1 MDKLQKKLVAFFT
14 EVTKNVKTGKR
25 QLIMSCISLFLT
37 TAILISAVFCW
48 FSLQEANTVGTMN
61 VDAGNGLRLN
71 YNNNNSN
78 VVEITQDMSFRPVSS
93 VKGQNLYF
101 PSDGSFFTKD
111 TLEEKTEEIT
121 YRAAT
126 AGDKNFSFLQFD
138 FALTSFTDGTEV
150 FIDENDTYIRE
161 HNNQPEK
168 PVAIPAMR
176 VAFLYDN
183 GKNSVV
189 MNPTKKERSVKA
201 VDLVNF
207 GTGECLKTTT
217 QVSRPFSYYT
227 ASNGQSLF
235 TLKEGETQK
244 MSVVIWLEGTDK
256 DCVNKIIGK
265 QLDINIKFTTT
276 WNNMDEITFKDVS
289 GTKWISKL
297 LKNNAQLQLVYTDA
311 KNAETTYDMT
321 GSGEQFT
328 CKIPKTIDNGIT
340 FRLTTA
346 NNVYE
351 WKTEPDGTPSTYRGK
366 NVTYYA
372 KGEEEDPRGYW
383 KTSDTDSDIEINV
396 PEEEW

>member
-161 HNNQPEK
+161 HGNQPDN

-235 TLKEGETQK
+235 TLKEGETQT

-256 DCVNKIIGK
+256 DCVNDIIGK

-289 GTKWISKL
+289 GNKWISKL
-297 LKNNAQLQLVYTDA
+297 LKMLKWIVFQLA
-311 KNAETTYDMT
+311 MAFEKN
-321 GSGEQFT
+321 S
-328 CKIPKTIDNGIT
+328 I
-340 FRLTTA
+340 
-346 NNVYE
+346 
-351 WKTEPDGTPSTYRGK
+351 
-366 NVTYYA
+366 
-372 KGEEEDPRGYW
+372 
-383 KTSDTDSDIEINV
+383 
-396 PEEEW
+396 